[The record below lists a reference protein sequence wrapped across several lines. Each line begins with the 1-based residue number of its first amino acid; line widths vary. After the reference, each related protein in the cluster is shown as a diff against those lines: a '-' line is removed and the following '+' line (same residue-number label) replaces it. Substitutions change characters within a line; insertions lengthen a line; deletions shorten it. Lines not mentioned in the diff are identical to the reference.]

1 MEDSIF
7 SILRL
12 SFFFIFLFVSLNIL
26 NATNIER
33 FFRRS
38 TIWQIQ
44 LFIIFSS
51 IIMAYLVSESIVSLM
66 ETTFQLLG

>member
-1 MEDSIF
+1 MKVFDV
-7 SILRL
+7 LRL
-12 SFFFIFLFVSLNIL
+12 VFFFIFLLVSLGIFT
-26 NATNIER
+26 ASTIER
-33 FFRRS
+33 FFKRNA
-38 TIWQIQ
+38 IWQIQ